1 MGVLLLAIFLPLA
14 AGALLPLLRRLPR
27 RAQLAY
33 VTAVLAAEAVLTV
46 ALACMDEVS
55 VTLLRI
61 TPELTFV
68 RDNGI
73 AHGAE
78 IASILHELH
87 AQDAVSS
94 SGDADDTE
102 TEAGE

>member
-1 MGVLLLAIFLPLA
+1 M
-14 AGALLPLLRRLPR
+14 
-27 RAQLAY
+27 
-33 VTAVLAAEAVLTV
+33 
-46 ALACMDEVS
+46 
-55 VTLLRI
+55 
-61 TPELTFV
+61 

-78 IASILHELH
+78 IASILHGLH
-87 AQDAVSS
+87 TQDAVSS